1 MDEIINLS
9 ILLIVGLA
17 AGFINTIAGGA
28 SLITLPVLIF
38 MGLPPN
44 VANGTNRVAIFV
56 QTIFSTA
63 GFKSKQVDTLPFSL
77 YIGLA
82 ALLGAIIGAQ
92 LAVDIPPVVFN
103 RTLSVI
109 MVMVG
114 ILLFYKPKLAL
125 DKLQERTSGKYL
137 YISLIL
143 FFSIGIYAGFLQ
155 AGAGIFIILT
165 LNLLNRLSL
174 VKSNA
179 AKSIVIFILTLGAL
193 TVFIINGVVNWKYG
207 ILLSVG
213 NAAGAWFSSRW
224 SVQKGD
230 RTVRLFLVGMIAVMA
245 AKLWFF

>member
-143 FFSIGIYAGFLQ
+143 FFTIGIYAGFLQ

>member
-1 MDEIINLS
+1 MEEYVYPI
-9 ILLIVGLA
+9 ILLLVGVI

-28 SLITLPVLIF
+28 SLIILPILIF

-44 VANGTNRVAIFV
+44 VANGTNRIAIFV

-63 GFKSKQVDTLPFSL
+63 GFKSKKVDAMPFSL

-82 ALLGAIIGAQ
+82 ALVGAIIGAQ

-109 MVMVG
+109 MILVG
-114 ILLFYKPKLAL
+114 ALLFYKPKLSLEAL
-125 DKLQERTSGKYL
+125 GERTSGKYL
-137 YISLIL
+137 SISLLL
-143 FFSIGIYAGFLQ
+143 FFVIGIYAGFLQ

-165 LNLLNRLSL
+165 LNLVNRFTL

-193 TVFIINGVVNWKYG
+193 TVFVINDVVNWKYG
-207 ILLSVG
+207 LILALG
-213 NAAGAWFSSRW
+213 NAFGAWFSSRW

-230 RTVRLFLVGMIAVMA
+230 RVVRLFLVGMIGVMA
-245 AKLWFF
+245 IKLWFF